1 MKDKNEERIPIPTEW
16 KNEEEFD
23 RWMEYMEGMK
33 YLIREHEK
41 QNKRLDEMIKKVE
54 DNNKKTKK

>member
-1 MKDKNEERIPIPTEW
+1 
-16 KNEEEFD
+16 
-23 RWMEYMEGMK
+23 MEGMK